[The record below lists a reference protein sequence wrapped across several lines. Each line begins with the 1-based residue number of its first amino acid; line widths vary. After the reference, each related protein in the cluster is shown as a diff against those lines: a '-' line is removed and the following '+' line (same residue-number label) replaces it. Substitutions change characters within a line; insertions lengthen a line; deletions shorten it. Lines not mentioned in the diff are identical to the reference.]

1 MKKGFGKRTSNS
13 ESLNDIISQVL
24 KAQNLEAPLL
34 DKQAEDAWHKVGG
47 DAFKKFTTKVEA
59 RKGVLYL
66 SLSSSV
72 VRNELMMAKSLIIKN
87 LNKELGTDVVKDVV
101 FL

>member
-1 MKKGFGKRTSNS
+1 MKKAFDKRSSNS
-13 ESLNDIISQVL
+13 ESLNDVIRQVL
-24 KAQNLEAPLL
+24 KAQNLEAPLK
-34 DKQAEDAWHKVGG
+34 DKEIEDAWEKVGG
-47 DAFKKFTTKVEA
+47 NAFKKYISKVEA
-59 RKGVLYL
+59 KRGVLYL

-87 LNKELGTDVVKDVV
+87 LNKELKDDVVKDVV